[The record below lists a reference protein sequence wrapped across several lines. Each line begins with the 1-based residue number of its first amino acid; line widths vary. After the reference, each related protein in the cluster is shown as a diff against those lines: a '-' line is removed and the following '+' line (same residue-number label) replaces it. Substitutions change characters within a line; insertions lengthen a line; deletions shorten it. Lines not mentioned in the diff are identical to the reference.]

1 MQSYRLSL
9 VSALLFFF
17 VMACGT
23 GASEDAAETT
33 VEVSTTDSK
42 AASPKQP
49 MSEGQRLFL
58 LCQACHSLKEGEAH
72 KTGPNLYQIFGR
84 KAGTAEGYANYS
96 DAIKN
101 SGIVWDE
108 AKLKSWLA
116 KPTDFLPGTA
126 MAFIGIEDP
135 EKQQVLIDYVREQTQ

>member
-1 MQSYRLSL
+1 MLRTILSL
-9 VSALLFFF
+9 SSILLLLCILSL
-17 VMACGT
+17 ACGN
-23 GASEDAAETT
+23 ETT
-33 VEVSTTDSK
+33 ESTPIATAEEPK
-42 AASPKQP
+42 PATPKQP

-58 LCQACHSLKEGEAH
+58 LCQACHSLKEGEPH

-96 DAIKN
+96 DAVKN
-101 SGIVWDE
+101 SGIIWDE
-108 AKLKSWLA
+108 TQLKSWLA

-135 EKQQVLIDYVREQTQ
+135 EKQQILIDYLKEQTR